1 MEEYKEIFSGIKSKF
16 KDVITEADSNIH
28 KWLELFVDQG
38 QADGTLTIET
48 ADTFDKVIAN
58 FEQHAQTHGAANLFI
73 DIWEDS
79 DQPVIVKCLWD
90 KNEIYDIL
98 AEQGQVESDTPDRP
112 Q

>member
-16 KDVITEADSNIH
+16 KDVITEADSNVH
-28 KWLELFVDQG
+28 KWFELFVDQG

-98 AEQGQVESDTPDRP
+98 AEQSLDTSDTPDRS
-112 Q
+112 